1 MIIYNLNVGDENPGG
16 ILEFKQFNDELDEF
30 RNEKFEDVVPEIKE
44 VYEWAEVALKEQ
56 IARQIAE
63 ENAARA

>member
-1 MIIYNLNVGDENPGG
+1 L
-16 ILEFKQFNDELDEF
+16 
-30 RNEKFEDVVPEIKE
+30 VPEIKE
-44 VYEWAEVALKEQ
+44 VYAWAEVALKEQ